1 MLARDLRQRV
11 AGLHDMQAEA
21 DIAGYDARPVD
32 HRHDDLVDLR
42 AVLGAL
48 LEHLDEQAVELEG
61 GVADRGRDLE
71 LAVLAGAAADIEE
84 AGPLVMA
91 VMHAPVQR
99 RLETLVDAGNEDGI
113 ADEVERFGL

>member
-1 MLARDLRQRV
+1 MNAKADV
-11 AGLHDMQAEA
+11 AGH
-21 DIAGYDARPVD
+21 DARAVD

-61 GVADRGRDLE
+61 GLADRCGDLE

-84 AGPLVMA
+84 AGALVVA
-91 VMHAPVQR
+91 VMDAPVQR
-99 RLETLVDAGNEDGI
+99 RLEALADAGDEDGI
-113 ADEVERFGL
+113 ADDDRTVLAAGFRCCMA